1 MGDGQLGRYRL
12 DELLGSGGSGQVWR
26 AHDTLTDRTVALK
39 VLAPALA
46 ADPSYRR
53 RFEREARAAARLR
66 GPHVALLHTFGE
78 LEGRLFIETGFIDGV
93 DLEAL
98 LEWEGPRPPASAVTL
113 IAQVATA
120 LDEAHAAG
128 VIHRDVKPANIMVAL
143 DDIAYLIDF
152 GTAQQDGQTP
162 VTLSGMVVGTPA
174 YMAPERFTGTASA
187 RSDIYSLACVLYECL
202 TGERP
207 FRDRNPARLM
217 YAHVNADR
225 PRASVVRPEL
235 PGALDAVIARGM
247 ARDPAERHSSAG
259 EFAAAARAALTARN
273 PDPPT
278 LALPPLPAGP
288 PTTPLRPA
296 TAADPPPP
304 QPDRNAR
311 TEPLATQDVSR
322 DPASAG
328 STRTRE
334 YAGGGG
340 RAPAGATGLANS
352 AADANR
358 VAGVTRTVR
367 RDTPGTT
374 VSDERDVAP
383 GSAVGTRAGA
393 SATATR
399 RGRGDPGPHRRRTLV
414 GTIVALVVV
423 AACGGV
429 WLSSCDTTSPS
440 PSTTPTPATS
450 LPASPTRVPGTS
462 APDTPPVAPPPV
474 HTAEPDSEPGDD
486 RNQPDTDRPDN
497 DKPDKTD
504 KHDRH
509 DKPEKPENKPDKPD

>member
-1 MGDGQLGRYRL
+1 MSGTRGSGVGDGQLGRYRL

-247 ARDPAERHSSAG
+247 ARDPADRHSSAG
-259 EFAAAARAALTARN
+259 EFATAAQAALAT
-273 PDPPT
+273 PGPPT
-278 LALPPLPAGP
+278 LIGRVRRL
-288 PTTPLRPA
+288 LRP
-296 TAADPPPP
+296 
-304 QPDRNAR
+304 
-311 TEPLATQDVSR
+311 
-322 DPASAG
+322 G
-328 STRTRE
+328 
-334 YAGGGG
+334 AGG
-340 RAPAGATGLANS
+340 
-352 AADANR
+352 
-358 VAGVTRTVR
+358 
-367 RDTPGTT
+367 
-374 VSDERDVAP
+374 
-383 GSAVGTRAGA
+383 
-393 SATATR
+393 
-399 RGRGDPGPHRRRTLV
+399 
-414 GTIVALVVV
+414 
-423 AACGGV
+423 
-429 WLSSCDTTSPS
+429 
-440 PSTTPTPATS
+440 
-450 LPASPTRVPGTS
+450 
-462 APDTPPVAPPPV
+462 
-474 HTAEPDSEPGDD
+474 
-486 RNQPDTDRPDN
+486 
-497 DKPDKTD
+497 
-504 KHDRH
+504 
-509 DKPEKPENKPDKPD
+509 